1 MGKSLVGVLVYRN
14 YVKFPVSFTIILN
27 NKVGTKKYLYKC
39 GFIENSIKV
48 TIKVRKMSHLKASND
63 KQI

>member
-1 MGKSLVGVLVYRN
+1 MGNISADYL
-14 YVKFPVSFTIILN
+14 KFPVLFTIILN
-27 NKVGTKKYLYKC
+27 NKVGTKNYLYKF

-48 TIKVRKMSHLKASND
+48 TIKVKKMSHLKVSNH

>member
-1 MGKSLVGVLVYRN
+1 MSICFITIISAN
-14 YVKFPVSFTIILN
+14 YMKLPVSFTIILK
-27 NKVGTKKYLYKC
+27 NKVGTKKYLYKF

>member
-1 MGKSLVGVLVYRN
+1 MGKSLVGVYRN
-14 YVKFPVSFTIILN
+14 YLKFPVSFTIILN
-27 NKVGTKKYLYKC
+27 NKVGTKKYLYKF

-48 TIKVRKMSHLKASND
+48 TIKVRKMSHRKASND